1 MSAFIC
7 EMIQTRRETMKLT
20 LFTISNEQIKE
31 QLSKFQTKVDSLESI
46 KDLQDK
52 IISAKDSQIT
62 FLQGEI
68 STIITWVSIAVAIIT
83 ALAAL
88 AYGYIKSLEKKANKK
103 IEEAES
109 TLQIATEKLTEIDNE
124 RRKIEVNLTESDL
137 KIEQLNSLIDKS
149 NDIATVAQEKID
161 KLEEK
166 HQELYDLST
175 NTTTHQ
181 KIDISIREI
190 SMYLELSKNIID
202 GIIAYPKDKID
213 ISQKHEEKLSYLNS
227 QHTSFLNA
235 YRRLFS
241 IFSAGI
247 AEGKKIKIDE
257 ITDGTNHLKTNSIEL
272 YKECLELGDDLN
284 LLC

>member
-1 MSAFIC
+1 
-7 EMIQTRRETMKLT
+7 MKLN
-20 LFTISNEQIKE
+20 LLTISNEQIKE
-31 QLSKFQTKVDSLESI
+31 QLSKLQTKVDSLESV

-83 ALAAL
+83 TLAAL

-103 IEEAES
+103 IEEAEA

-124 RRKIEVNLTESDL
+124 RQKIEVNLTESDL

-149 NDIATVAQEKID
+149 NNIATVAQEKID

-213 ISQKHEEKLSYLNS
+213 ISQKHEEKLSYLNR

-257 ITDGTNHLKTNSIEL
+257 ITDGTNHLKTNSINL